1 VLERLCASV
10 CDAVTDRPGAMRT
23 LHELERPNSFLI
35 PLDTKREWYCY
46 HHLFGE
52 LLRQELELAEP
63 EHART
68 LHRRASAW
76 HREHGDPS
84 EAIHHATAA
93 GTSPIPPS

>member
-1 VLERLCASV
+1 MLERLCASV

-52 LLRQELELAEP
+52 LLRHELALAEP
-63 EHART
+63 EHVRM